1 VSNLPLPEGL
11 EQIPLIAAIP
21 PPLRERLA
29 GLAHALEFTPPA
41 LVFREGSPADTL
53 YLVLSGHVAL
63 EVHVPIRGNVRILTV
78 GPGELLGWSAVL
90 GNSAMTATARALEPT
105 RLIALPALEL
115 RSACEADHELGY
127 HLMRQLAAVLS
138 TRLTATRLQLLDA
151 FAESAPRLFAPF
163 E

>member
-1 VSNLPLPEGL
+1 MSSPTLSEEL
-11 EQIPLIAAIP
+11 ERTPLIAAIP
-21 PPLRERLA
+21 RSMREPLVRLA
-29 GLAHALEFTPPA
+29 HTVDFVPSAV
-41 LVFREGSPADTL
+41 VFREGSPADAL
-53 YLVLSGHVAL
+53 YLVRSGHVAL

-78 GPGELLGWSAVL
+78 GAGELLGWSAVL
-90 GNSAMTATARALEPT
+90 GNSTMTATARALEPT

-115 RSACEADHELGY
+115 RLACEADHELGY
-127 HLMRQLAAVLS
+127 YLMRQVASVLS